1 MDLQISLGPQQRDG
15 TGDGRA
21 RWQPTLSSSLSARPL
36 SRICSASPIA
46 SIDPLVGRLVR
57 GGASDAVS
65 RRRPCQQQLSLKKRT
80 NVSRRAALLIRME
93 PGALG
98 EQLWVGSLLLFT
110 QPHPSLHTTMRR
122 YSGQKIC
129 VCRGAVLPAD
139 GVACLLLAARARADF
154 GANCCR
160 NGRRIYML
168 FCFLCGSGGPSDR
181 PGGGPLT
188 ENSYSAPPYSSD
200 PPIGAPTPLT
210 VK

>member
-139 GVACLLLAARARADF
+139 GVACLLLAARVRVRGTPTART
-154 GANCCR
+154 
-160 NGRRIYML
+160 L
-168 FCFLCGSGGPSDR
+168 
-181 PGGGPLT
+181 
-188 ENSYSAPPYSSD
+188 SSCQSRLWGKLL
-200 PPIGAPTPLT
+200 P
-210 VK
+210 